1 MRLKLLRQLLH
12 ADVFGQADDLDR
24 LDAMVCGGAQD
35 ALEQLLADAAAAIAV
50 VNGERRLAM
59 DVAPERRLLAP
70 DRLIGAQFRRADQ
83 LAVDERPVHEVAFA
97 EAVFGVTDEE
107 VVRHAAAETKMPAAR
122 VKAQQMIAKCLFV
135 RWPEPPELY
144 GG

>member
-1 MRLKLLRQLLH
+1 
-12 ADVFGQADDLDR
+12 
-24 LDAMVCGGAQD
+24 MVCGGAQD

-50 VNGERRLAM
+50 VDRERSLGM
-59 DVAPERRLLAP
+59 NVAPERRLLAP

-83 LAVDERPVHEVAFA
+83 LAVDECAVDEVALA

-107 VVRHAAAETKMPAAR
+107 VVRHAAAKAQMPAAR
-122 VKAQQMIAKCLFV
+122 IKAQEVVAKRFLV
-135 RWPEPPELY
+135 RWPQPPELH